1 MPITD
6 RAYPG
11 PSSRRHAVA
20 VGSHRM
26 SGYVATARIRGA
38 RARGG
43 TVTARGGV
51 AERVSAVPWPT
62 ATSLAAATVEPAADD
77 AQGGAMFGAQL
88 RWAAV
93 RERWSQ
99 LTFYL
104 FSPNSWR

>member
-20 VGSHRM
+20 VGSHWM
-26 SGYVATARIRGA
+26 SGYVATARIRGVPA
-38 RARGG
+38 RAGG
-43 TVTARGGV
+43 VTARGDLD
-51 AERVSAVPWPT
+51 ERLRTVPPTTASGIAT
-62 ATSLAAATVEPAADD
+62 ATIEAAPDD
-77 AQGGAMFGAQL
+77 DRGGAMFGAHL